1 LAVLRDEV
9 KAAIIII
16 GSVLVLSVVV
26 VLIGG
31 TKLFARYD
39 TYYTKVANAAGLEVG
54 AQVRI
59 GGVRSGRVLDIQAP
73 MDPGEKVTIVIG
85 VKEGTPLFKGTT
97 ARITQIGF
105 VGDIYLLLS
114 VKSIES
120 GRVEPGSTI
129 PSVEPVE
136 FSELMAELGDLSDSL
151 DKLIKDVDRMFS
163 EENVKGFEELIENTN
178 SAMVNASASIGTMTA
193 GFKETTERIQAMMDD
208 IEVFVK
214 EGGDLDEIFEQA
226 KTDLDAAE
234 EMIHSFENS
243 AQKIGDASDAVGG
256 AVGRQDRNLDEVM
269 GNLNDTM
276 RDLQDLLQTLK
287 LKPWSVVHKEEKP
300 KEE

>member
-9 KAAIIII
+9 KAAIIVI

-39 TYYTKVANAAGLEVG
+39 TYYTKVSNAAGLEVG

-59 GGVRSGRVLDIQAP
+59 GGVRSGRVLDIVAP
-73 MDPGEKVTIVIG
+73 MDPGDKVTIVIG

-114 VKSIES
+114 VKSIEA
-120 GRVEPGSTI
+120 GRVEPGSTL

-136 FSELMAELGDLSDSL
+136 FSELMAELDELSDSL
-151 DKLIKDVDRMFS
+151 EVLIKDVDRMFS
-163 EENVKGFEELIENTN
+163 EENVKGFENLIENTN
-178 SAMVNASASIGTMTA
+178 NAMLNATEGIAS
-193 GFKETTERIQAMMDD
+193 FKETMERIQTVLDD
-208 IEVFVK
+208 IEVFVR

-234 EMIHSFENS
+234 EMINSFDNS
-243 AQKIGDASDAVGG
+243 AQKIGG
-256 AVGRQDRNLDEVM
+256 AVDRQDRNLDEVM

-287 LKPWSVVHKEEKP
+287 LRPWSVIYKEEKS